1 MSSWDIFIKLREGF
15 SQRIDTT
22 FNNYRCVTQLLL
34 SLKFTWL
41 LWHCWYVYLKMESKI
56 TIIMGDPLKKID
68 KLFYDGGLYHIETR
82 PLICRAN
89 QRTSF
94 YMIGTT
100 VIKEL
105 IFVYLYRP
113 TLVTSFLRV
122 CMSYVICLL
131 RSKLFNKKKTFR
143 LLKKRILEIAKK
155 RFFMSRVVVYI
166 QIVY

>member
-1 MSSWDIFIKLREGF
+1 
-15 SQRIDTT
+15 
-22 FNNYRCVTQLLL
+22 
-34 SLKFTWL
+34 
-41 LWHCWYVYLKMESKI
+41 
-56 TIIMGDPLKKID
+56 MGDPLKKID